1 MTLKSLFNLLR
12 WYLYIMNL
20 QENIHRIKE
29 MMGVDNSRMTFDIQK
44 LVDNNIIFVTKPGD
58 GQGGLAEPNW
68 EGDCSVITLD
78 NLEGDDVKLNPW
90 RLDAINYP
98 LPNCIPFV
106 QDSQDKWSNE
116 KYHQVIKSIKMKGE
130 DVDNYLL

>member
-1 MTLKSLFNLLR
+1 
-12 WYLYIMNL
+12 MNL

-130 DVDNYLL
+130 NVDNYLL